1 MDTDIIH
8 PFGDHAEWS
17 ESFYFNFY
25 DRINDVCG
33 FMRIGLKPNKNEKS
47 VFCFFMLPDG
57 SIVGLKGGSPY
68 NGPDLAVNG
77 LTFTKVEPEKHW
89 KMEFAGIMAKMA
101 SPPVPLKAS
110 FSLDFTALNDVFD
123 YRACVSGHKE
133 EISKSVA
140 SEHLEQFGRVTGTLK
155 VGDKKFTIDA
165 LGERDHSWG
174 VREWTAPKMWIWLT
188 CQFSESE
195 ALNVTK
201 LAVEQGEVDA
211 GFIHLHDKSIPL
223 DAVRIDTTFTPE
235 GGPRSFRMNLTDR
248 DGKIHEVEA
257 EIIKQAML
265 PFEGPDKKSLAI
277 MYETLARYRMDG
289 KVGYGIAEY
298 LIKKY
303 QDSG

>member
-8 PFGDHAEWS
+8 EFGDHAEWN

-25 DRINDVCG
+25 DRSKDVCG

-57 SIVGLKGGSPY
+57 SIVGLKGGLPY
-68 NGPDLAVNG
+68 TGPDLTVNG
-77 LTFTKVEPEKHW
+77 LTFTRIEPEKRW
-89 KMEFAGIMAKMA
+89 KLTFDGLMAKMA
-101 SPPVPLKAS
+101 NPPAPVKAS
-110 FSLDFTALNDVFD
+110 FSLDFTALNDIFD

-140 SEHLEQFGRVTGTLK
+140 SEHLEQFGRVKGVLK
-155 VGDKKFTIDA
+155 VEDKEYTIDG

-174 VREWTAPKMWIWLT
+174 IREWTAPKMWIWLT
-188 CQFSESE
+188 CQFSETA

-211 GFIHLHDKSIPL
+211 GFIHLDGKSMPL
-223 DAVRIDTTFTPE
+223 DAAHIDTTFAPG
-235 GGPRSFRMNLTDR
+235 GGPVSFKMKLKDMS
-248 DGKIHEVEA
+248 GKSHTVEA
-257 EIIKQAML
+257 EIIKQAVL

-298 LIKKY
+298 LIRKY
-303 QDSG
+303 

>member
-8 PFGDHAEWS
+8 EFGDQAEWN

-25 DRINDVCG
+25 DRSKDVCG

-57 SIVGLKGGSPY
+57 SICGIKGAAAY
-68 NGPDLAVNG
+68 NGPELSVSG
-77 LTFTKVEPEKHW
+77 LTFTKVEPEKRW
-89 KMEFAGIMAKMA
+89 KLSFGGIMGKMA
-101 SPPVPLKAS
+101 NPPAPLKAS
-110 FSLDFTALNDVFD
+110 FSLDFSAMNDVFD

-140 SEHLEQFGRVTGTLK
+140 SEHLEQFGRVKGVIK
-155 VGDKKFTIDA
+155 IEDKEYHIDG

-188 CQFSESE
+188 CQFSETE

-201 LAVEQGEVDA
+201 LEVEQGVVDA
-211 GFIHLHDKSIPL
+211 GFIHQNGKSMPL
-223 DAVRIDTTFTPE
+223 EDAHIDTIFAPE
-235 GGPRSFRMNLTDR
+235 GGPRSFKMTLKDKS
-248 DGKIHEVEA
+248 GKTHDVEA
-257 EIIKQAML
+257 EIVKQAVL

-277 MYETLARYRMDG
+277 MYETLARYHMDG

-303 QDSG
+303 